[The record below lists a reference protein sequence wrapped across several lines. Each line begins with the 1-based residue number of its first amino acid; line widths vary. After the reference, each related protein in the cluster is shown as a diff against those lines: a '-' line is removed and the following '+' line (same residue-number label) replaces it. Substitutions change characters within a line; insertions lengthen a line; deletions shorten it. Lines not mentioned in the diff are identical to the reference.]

1 MIHTPVTI
9 KGNNSITAD
18 EAALKRSALIIVT
31 LNSFITPFMASAV
44 NIALPAI
51 GKELHVD
58 AVLLSWMATAY
69 LLALAVC
76 LVPFGRLADIYGRK
90 RIFRSG
96 IILFIFSSALCA
108 MSSSIFILLLFRVLQ
123 GIGNAM
129 VFATGIAVLVSVYP
143 PQERGKILGINVA
156 AVYIGLSAGP
166 FLGGIITQYFTWRSV
181 FLSPV
186 PVSLVILF
194 LIFRRLKA
202 EWADAKGEEFDLSGS
217 LIYSV
222 SVITIILGLSMIPSL
237 MGLWVILIGVAVSL
251 IFIRW
256 ELNMKHPVFDVRLFK
271 TNRVFAFSSLASLIN
286 YSATSALTFLM
297 SLYLQNIRSLS
308 PQSAGLVLISQ
319 PVIMACFSPMA
330 GRLSDHIEPQI
341 VATLGMTI
349 STVGLLLLAFLD
361 QGTSLGYIIFC
372 LAVLGF
378 GFAFFSSPNTNAIM
392 GSIENRFYGIAS
404 GAIGTM
410 RSLGQMLS
418 MGIATVI
425 FRIYIGRN
433 QITEEQYPFL
443 MKSIQVAFVV
453 FMILCFVGIFA
464 SMIRGKLRDGSKIQS
479 NLGEE

>member
-1 MIHTPVTI
+1 M
-9 KGNNSITAD
+9 TAD
-18 EAALKRSALIIVT
+18 DAALKKSALIIAT

-51 GKELHVD
+51 GKELSVD

-69 LLALAVC
+69 LLALAVS
-76 LVPFGRLADIYGRK
+76 LVPFGRLADIHGRK
-90 RIFRSG
+90 KIFRSG
-96 IILFIFSSALCA
+96 IILFIFSSVLCA
-108 MSSSIFILLLFRVLQ
+108 ISSSIFMLLLFRILQ

-166 FLGGIITQYFTWRSV
+166 FLGGIITQYFTWRGV

-186 PVSLVILF
+186 PVCLVILF
-194 LIFRRLKA
+194 IIFRRLKA
-202 EWADAKGEEFDLSGS
+202 EWADAKGEKFDLAGS
-217 LIYSV
+217 LIYSAA
-222 SVITIILGLSMIPSL
+222 VIAIILGLSMIPAP
-237 MGLWVILIGVAVSL
+237 MGLLVILIGIAGSF

-256 ELNMKHPVFDVRLFK
+256 ELNIRHPVFEVRLFR

-286 YSATSALTFLM
+286 YCSTSALTFLM

-319 PVIMACFSPMA
+319 PVIMACLSPMA
-330 GRLSDHIEPQI
+330 GRLSDRIEPQI

-349 STVGLLLLAFLD
+349 STIGLFLLTFLN
-361 QGTSLGYIIFC
+361 QGTSLVYIILC

-378 GFAFFSSPNTNAIM
+378 GFALFSSPNTNAIM
-392 GSIENRFYGIAS
+392 SSVENRYYGIAS

-425 FRIYIGRN
+425 FRIYIGRV

-453 FMILCFVGIFA
+453 FTILCFAGIFA
-464 SMIRGKLRDGSKIQS
+464 SMVRGKLRDGRKIQT
-479 NLGEE
+479 N

>member
-9 KGNNSITAD
+9 KDNNSITAD
-18 EAALKRSALIIVT
+18 EAALKRSALIIAT

-76 LVPFGRLADIYGRK
+76 LVPFGRLADIHGRK
-90 RIFRSG
+90 KIFRSG
-96 IILFIFSSALCA
+96 IILFIFSSGLCGV
-108 MSSSIFILLLFRVLQ
+108 SSSIFMLLLFRILQ

-129 VFATGIAVLVSVYP
+129 VFATGIAILVSVYP

-166 FLGGIITQYFTWRSV
+166 FLGGIMTQYFTWRSV
-181 FLSPV
+181 FLSPI
-186 PVSLVILF
+186 PVCMVILF

-202 EWADAKGEEFDLSGS
+202 EWADAKGEEFDLAGS

-222 SVITIILGLSMIPSL
+222 SVIAIALGLSMIPDL
-237 MGLWVILIGVAVSL
+237 MGLLVILIGVACSL

-256 ELNMKHPVFDVRLFK
+256 ELNMKHPVFEVRLFK

-286 YSATSALTFLM
+286 YCSTSALTFLM

-349 STVGLLLLAFLD
+349 STIGLLLLVFLD

-378 GFAFFSSPNTNAIM
+378 GFALFSSPNTNAIM
-392 GSIENRFYGIAS
+392 GSVENRFYGIAS

-425 FRIYIGRN
+425 FGIYIGRT
-433 QITEEQYPFL
+433 QISEEQYPFL

-453 FMILCFVGIFA
+453 FTILCFVGIFA
-464 SMIRGKLRDGSKIQS
+464 SMIRGKLRDGSKMQG
-479 NLGEE
+479 NLGEG

>member
-1 MIHTPVTI
+1 MTHTPVTI

-18 EAALKRSALIIVT
+18 NVALKKSALIIAT
-31 LNSFITPFMASAV
+31 LNSFITPFMGSAV

-51 GKELHVD
+51 GNELHVD

-69 LLALAVC
+69 LLALAVS
-76 LVPFGRLADIYGRK
+76 LVPFGRLADIHGRK
-90 RIFRSG
+90 KIFRSG
-96 IILFIFSSALCA
+96 VILFIFSSVLCA
-108 MSSSIFILLLFRVLQ
+108 ISSSIIMLLLFRILQ

-129 VFATGIAVLVSVYP
+129 VFATGIALLVSVYP
-143 PQERGKILGINVA
+143 PQERGKVLGINVA

-186 PVSLVILF
+186 PVCLVILF

-202 EWADAKGEEFDLSGS
+202 EWADAKGEEFDLAGS
-217 LIYSV
+217 LIYSM
-222 SVITIILGLSMIPSL
+222 SVIAIILGLSMIPAL
-237 MGLWVILIGVAVSL
+237 MGLLVILIGVVGSL

-256 ELNMKHPVFDVRLFK
+256 ELNMKHPVFEVRLFK
-271 TNRVFAFSSLASLIN
+271 TNRVFAFSSLAALIN
-286 YSATSALTFLM
+286 YSATFALTFLM
-297 SLYLQNIRSLS
+297 SLYLQNIKSLS

-349 STVGLLLLAFLD
+349 STMGLFLLAFLD
-361 QGTSLGYIIFC
+361 QGTSLMYIILC

-425 FRIYIGRN
+425 FRIYIGRT

-453 FMILCFVGIFA
+453 FTILCFVGIFA
-464 SMIRGKLRDGSKIQS
+464 SMVRGKLRNGSKIQS
-479 NLGEE
+479 N